1 MNPRKLGQ
9 RTYQYLVRQNIFRS
23 HPHLISA
30 LRQYRIVWFDS
41 IGMIFFRRSHLFF
54 WHHPCSSDT
63 SLVPWTGSPQRET
76 SSMPRRIPITNREK
90 VAFLDEIDQ
99 RQRLGESMR
108 AICWSLG
115 IQPCQARQWKGVR
128 EKLIQ
133 PNRGGCASVHA
144 GRPSILA
151 SIGDQLMTW
160 LFQKRDQG
168 VMVSMRI
175 LVVVQASG
183 LCARFRRK
191 SARSKDQAVRRF
203 LSTNRIV
210 MWAVTHT
217 CQRLPHQVREEAL
230 DFIRDVREKVVGEN
244 RSLKYIINMDQTPVF
259 FDMSTGKTLSEAG
272 KKFRW
277 FPCFFFF

>member
-1 MNPRKLGQ
+1 
-9 RTYQYLVRQNIFRS
+9 
-23 HPHLISA
+23 
-30 LRQYRIVWFDS
+30 
-41 IGMIFFRRSHLFF
+41 
-54 WHHPCSSDT
+54 
-63 SLVPWTGSPQRET
+63 
-76 SSMPRRIPITNREK
+76 MPRQIPITNREK

-99 RQRLGESMR
+99 RQRLGESFLR
-108 AICWSLG
+108 AICRSLG
-115 IQPCQARQWKGVR
+115 IQPCQARQWKGGVR
-128 EKLIQ
+128 DKLIQ

-151 SIGDQLMTW
+151 SIGDQLMTMW
-160 LFQKRDQG
+160 LLQKRDQG
-168 VMVSMRI
+168 VMVSMR

-191 SARSKDQAVRRF
+191 SARSKDQAVQRF

-210 MWAVTHT
+210 MRAVTHT
-217 CQRLPHQVREEAL
+217 CHRLPHQVREEAL
-230 DFIRDVREKVVGEN
+230 DFIRDVREKGVGEN

-259 FDMSTGKTLSEAG
+259 FDMSTGKTLSKAG